1 MINNSMAKFR
11 GFSTVEKLRP
21 SYNVTGVELVKRDLL
36 NTFYTKRGERVMRP
50 NYGSA
55 IWDHLMDPSTAEL
68 DSIVKADIKKILS
81 AEPRVQLVDLQV
93 YVMDYTI
100 SAEITLKFLPG
111 GQEDSLY
118 LNYVREI
125 EQGIE

>member
-1 MINNSMAKFR
+1 MAKFR
-11 GFSTVEKLRP
+11 GFSTVERARP
-21 SYNVTGVELVKRDLL
+21 SFNLTGVELVKRDLL

-68 DSIVKADIKKILS
+68 DSIIKNDIKKIVS
-81 AEPRVQLVDLQV
+81 SEPRVKLLNVQV
-93 YVMDYTI
+93 YVLDYTI
-100 SAEITLKFLPG
+100 SAEIELKFLPG
-111 GQEDSLY
+111 GQTDSLY